1 MQGAEKLSDQKE
13 GVQKKPNV
21 WSDEVKTKDFQHL
34 ILVSNIFIL
43 KLSKENVMDHIIWIS
58 LQPIWTIKQPIAILL
73 KTQPSRF
80 TGRKL
85 CLMTN
90 LFLVKWTIIA

>member
-43 KLSKENVMDHIIWIS
+43 KLSKENVMDHII
-58 LQPIWTIKQPIAILL
+58 
-73 KTQPSRF
+73 
-80 TGRKL
+80 
-85 CLMTN
+85 
-90 LFLVKWTIIA
+90 